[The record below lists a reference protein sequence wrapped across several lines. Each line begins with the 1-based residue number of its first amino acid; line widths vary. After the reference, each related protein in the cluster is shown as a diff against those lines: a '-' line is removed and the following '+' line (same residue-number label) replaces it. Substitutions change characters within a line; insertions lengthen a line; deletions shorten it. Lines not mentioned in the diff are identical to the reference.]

1 MATKSIL
8 KTIMLKKPKAAQSL
22 VSALENAD
30 GKSSKKVT
38 MSRTYK
44 ELNKDDVKKMFGAN
58 DGRV

>member
-30 GKSSKKVT
+30 GKKSKPVT

-44 ELNKDDVKKMFGAN
+44 ELNKEDIRKMFGTEN
-58 DGRV
+58 GGV